1 MAFIDSECLVQI
13 SITDHIVTHWI
24 HLQDNP
30 MSLQLEQYKNV
41 TALLT
46 MEMGEFAAKKLISA
60 SFFVI
65 ASGSNDLG
73 TGYLQNPV
81 HQAQYSATQYITML
95 LEAYQTDLQVIQSIM
110 EDC

>member
-65 ASGSNDLG
+65 ASGSNDLA

-81 HQAQYSATQYITML
+81 HQAQYSAAQYITML

-110 EDC
+110 ENC